1 MLFSRRAPGTETPS
15 RLEVVYELR
24 CAGGEDPEARAHAV
38 ALEQTVELPAST
50 VPAAAAGAV
59 GRVESVEEAETPGLF
74 RALIS
79 YDPEIAGPGF
89 GQLLNLLFGNVS
101 LQPGVRIA
109 RIGWPREL
117 LSRLPGPR
125 YGISGLRDLLDVR
138 QRRPLVCAA
147 LKPLGLD
154 TKALADRCRTL
165 ARGKVDIVK
174 DDHSL
179 ADQRTAP
186 FRERV
191 ERCLEAVAD
200 ANRHTRGSAAY
211 FPNLTGGPEELP
223 ARVDWLRSMG
233 CKGVLVS
240 PLTLGIEALSWL
252 ARKAGLAI
260 LGHPSLSGAYFGE
273 HHGLAPEVLLGQI
286 FRVAGCDGVI
296 YPNAGGRF
304 AFSLATC
311 EAINRNLRAP
321 LGACRKAVPVPG
333 GGIDRRRVP
342 LWVSRYGPDTIFLLG
357 GSLYAAG
364 DLEGATRE
372 LVEGVRSMSG

>member
-1 MLFSRRAPGTETPS
+1 MLFSRRAPETGTPS
-15 RLEVVYELR
+15 RLEVHFELR
-24 CAGGEDPEARAHAV
+24 SSDGEDPATRALAV
-38 ALEQTVELPAST
+38 ALEQTVELQAAT
-50 VPAAAAGAV
+50 VPPEAAGAI
-59 GRVESVEEAETPGLF
+59 GRVESVQATDEPRVH

-89 GQLLNLLFGNVS
+89 GQLVNLLFGNVS
-101 LQPGVRIA
+101 MQPGTRIVRV
-109 RIGWPREL
+109 GWPREL

-125 YGISGLRDLLDVR
+125 FGITGLRDRIEVR

-154 TKALADRCRTL
+154 SVALAGRARAL

-179 ADQRTAP
+179 ADQRSAP

-200 ANRHTRGSAAY
+200 ANRHTRGSTAY
-211 FPNLTGGPEELP
+211 FPHLSGGPEELVK
-223 ARVDWLRSMG
+223 RVEWLRSVG
-233 CKGVLVS
+233 CRGVMVS
-240 PLTLGIEALSWL
+240 PMTLGFEAVSWL
-252 ARKAGLAI
+252 ARNSGLAI
-260 LGHPSLSGAYFGE
+260 LGHPSLTGAFFAPD
-273 HHGLAPEVLLGQI
+273 HGIAPEILLGQI
-286 FRVAGCDGVI
+286 FRAAGCDGVI
-296 YPNAGGRF
+296 YPNVGGRF

-321 LGACRKAVPVPG
+321 LGAVRKAIPVPG

-342 LWVSRYGPDTIFLLG
+342 LWVSRYGPDTVFLIG
-357 GSLYAAG
+357 GSLYAAPH
-364 DLEGATRE
+364 LETATRE
-372 LVEGVRSMSG
+372 LVEGVRAMEG